1 VYRSLGEMTAGFVQI
16 EASIADETL
25 YYCNSGRV
33 KERGTQAHIP
43 VNDYAH
49 IPEHVLQLS

>member
-1 VYRSLGEMTAGFVQI
+1 MTAGFVQI

-25 YYCNSGRV
+25 YYWNSGRV
-33 KERGTQAHIP
+33 KERGMQAHIP